1 MIGKA
6 AAQGYNM
13 SLPPEI
19 AEALRVTGGNNL
31 SAGFLQVL
39 LAFAPPKR

>member
-1 MIGKA
+1 MIGEA
-6 AAQGYNM
+6 AAQRYKV

-19 AEALRVTGGNNL
+19 AQALRVTGSNNL